1 MQFKNVVYICIPIF
15 IGIKAGVVELVDT
28 LDLGSSAARC
38 GSSSLKELGISRS
51 VVSFVLNG
59 KNKEM
64 RISDELTKKVL
75 DLVETR
81 NYQANHIAKSLKTGK
96 THTIGL
102 IVADIANPFFAKIAS
117 EIEKEVRKKGYS
129 VFFCSF

>member
-1 MQFKNVVYICIPIF
+1 MAKGKKKVTSKDI
-15 IGIKAGVVELVDT
+15 AM
-28 LDLGSSAARC
+28 
-38 GSSSLKELGISRS
+38 ELGISRS

-64 RISDELTKKVL
+64 RISDKLTKKVL

-96 THTIGL
+96 TYTIGL
-102 IVADIANPFFAKIAS
+102 IVADIANPFLHKLQVKS
-117 EIEKEVRKKGYS
+117 KRKS
-129 VFFCSF
+129 